1 MEYEHTFKAPQ
12 SCSIVILHK
21 SSELVAGPPAVVRR
35 YPGRS
40 ISYFHKNQCSQI
52 LLERENSF

>member
-21 SSELVAGPPAVVRR
+21 SSELVAGRRRWCGAIQGGQSRIFTKTNVVK
-35 YPGRS
+35 
-40 ISYFHKNQCSQI
+40 YF
-52 LLERENSF
+52 

>member
-21 SSELVAGPPAVVRR
+21 SSELVAAAGGAALSKAVNLV
-35 YPGRS
+35 
-40 ISYFHKNQCSQI
+40 FSQKPM
-52 LLERENSF
+52 

>member
-21 SSELVAGPPAVVRR
+21 SSELVAAAAGGAALSKAVNLV
-35 YPGRS
+35 
-40 ISYFHKNQCSQI
+40 FSQKPM
-52 LLERENSF
+52 